1 MNKLFYYLAFNQMK
15 SDCKAPCTQIKYT
28 TRPQIKYP
36 YNFTLLNIIFDR
48 TIDVTQSSFSIN
60 EQTLL
65 TKLGGSISMGR
76 TVLWILVS
84 ILGANQ
90 VYPNS
95 LFCFLFSVFEGNEQA
110 PERFVKPDIKSCV
123 ASVSA
128 FQKYLKI
135 NIFSI
140 LLVLLIRKCPNY

>member
-1 MNKLFYYLAFNQMK
+1 
-15 SDCKAPCTQIKYT
+15 
-28 TRPQIKYP
+28 
-36 YNFTLLNIIFDR
+36 
-48 TIDVTQSSFSIN
+48 
-60 EQTLL
+60 
-65 TKLGGSISMGR
+65 MGR

-90 VYPNS
+90 VYANS
-95 LFCFLFSVFEGNEQA
+95 LFCFIFSVFEGDEQA

-123 ASVSA
+123 ASFSA

-140 LLVLLIRKCPNY
+140 LLVLLII